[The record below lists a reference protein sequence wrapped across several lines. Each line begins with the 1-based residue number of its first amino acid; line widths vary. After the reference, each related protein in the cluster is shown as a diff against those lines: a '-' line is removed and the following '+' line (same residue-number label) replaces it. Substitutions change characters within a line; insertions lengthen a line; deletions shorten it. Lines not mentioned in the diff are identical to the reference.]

1 MNKGTEKSEAD
12 KEDKADCYS
21 AGERAAMVWY
31 QDLRE
36 RWLGPLLRWM
46 AKVGIRPDHLTLLSL
61 LTGLLFC
68 PLIIYSPPLAFFCLF
83 LHAAIDG
90 LDGPLARHL
99 GTDSKAGSF
108 TDTMCDQLILV
119 AVTVTMICH
128 SDQHIGVLPGTI
140 YIFLYTIVV
149 VFAMVRNAIGIPY
162 SWVIRPRFVIYVWL
176 ALEVF
181 AFQGSMF
188 EGTTNIVV
196 WISNVLFTLKMA
208 TGFFKIRQ
216 KL

>member
-1 MNKGTEKSEAD
+1 
-12 KEDKADCYS
+12 
-21 AGERAAMVWY
+21 MVWY

-36 RWLGPLLRWM
+36 RWLGPLLRLM
-46 AKVGIRPDHLTLLSL
+46 ARIGIRPDHLTMLSL
-61 LTGLLFC
+61 LVGLLFC
-68 PLIIYSPPLAFFCLF
+68 PLIFYWPWLAFTCLF

-99 GTDSKAGSF
+99 GTASKAGSF
-108 TDTMCDQLILV
+108 TDTMCDQLVLV

-128 SDQHIGVLPGTI
+128 PDKLIGVLPGTL

-162 SWVIRPRFVIYVWL
+162 SWVVRPRFVIYTCL
-176 ALEVF
+176 ALEIFVF
-181 AFQGSMF
+181 HGSFFQGA
-188 EGTTNIVV
+188 TNVV
-196 WISNVLFTLKMA
+196 IWISNALFAVKMA

-216 KL
+216 TL